1 MKSLI
6 KNTDFMLLY
15 NGTLN
20 VYFPCEL
27 KNSKEIKRARKMWK
41 DIAQCHR
48 RGTRSLRLPNTN
60 QMDILAFRTQKE
72 NILKAYRAFWA
83 MHLGITLPNDDVGCY
98 ATQEIANEYRHPRED
113 NLFVKN
119 VSLLISTFEVTY
131 RPLTEGNDGV
141 KIKGQLLFSV
151 NVDNNVATAI
161 VVLNFENLS
170 VDDVVLLK
178 HTFYKR
184 CHISIYEDR
193 VQHNVEHQVLQ
204 NVDTFQEY
212 VTSKLRAIYPYLKD
226 DIDSRAR
233 CMLLEVE
240 EPIEHFQ
247 DEAQR
252 DSIIYA
258 MLTSDEGW
266 EHAENIRCSLG
277 RNRSTRDSYKLY
289 YNSQNA
295 IIVSSS
301 REYSQYLQEKERFW
315 NRIFHAPNHIE
326 RPTFTE
332 CRNIAGI
339 DKHLYAR
346 YLKTVEIDYLIT
358 NVQTNEI
365 SDKISKSLLNPI
377 KLGCRT
383 YKLWKILN
391 ELDLNLYHIDNTMLR
406 SFGVTRRINEI
417 RQEYNEIVGVLTNY
431 LLLLVAVLTLF
442 ATICIY

>member
-1 MKSLI
+1 
-6 KNTDFMLLY
+6 MLY
-15 NGTLN
+15 TGALN

-27 KNSKEIKRARKMWK
+27 KNSQEIRHARKMWK

-48 RGTRSLRLPNTN
+48 RGTRRQRILNTN

-98 ATQEIANEYRHPRED
+98 ATQDIANEYRHPRED

-119 VSLLISTFEVTY
+119 VSLPISTFEVKY
-131 RPLTEGNDGV
+131 SPLTEGNNGV

-151 NVDNNVATAI
+151 NIDNNVATAI
-161 VVLNFENLS
+161 VILNFENLS
-170 VDDVVLLK
+170 VDDVILLK

-184 CHISIYEDR
+184 CHISIYEDGI
-193 VQHNVEHQVLQ
+193 QHNVVHQVLQ

-212 VTSKLRAIYPYLKD
+212 VTSKLRTIYPYLKD
-226 DIDSRAR
+226 DIDNRAR
-233 CMLLEVE
+233 YMLLEVE
-240 EPIEHFQ
+240 EPIDIFQ

-258 MLTSDEGW
+258 MLTCDEGW

-277 RNRSTRDSYKLY
+277 RNCSTRDSYKLY
-289 YNSQNA
+289 YNSKNA

-301 REYSQYLQEKERFW
+301 REYSRYLQEKACFW
-315 NRIFHAPNHIE
+315 KRIIPAPNHIE

-377 KLGCRT
+377 KLGCRV

-391 ELDLNLYHIDNTMLR
+391 ELDLNLYHIDNTMLC

-442 ATICIY
+442 ATIVTILK

>member
-1 MKSLI
+1 
-6 KNTDFMLLY
+6 MLLY

-27 KNSKEIKRARKMWK
+27 KNSQEIKRARKMWK

-48 RGTRSLRLPNTN
+48 RGTRSQRLPNTN
-60 QMDILAFRTQKE
+60 QMDLLAFRKQKE
-72 NILKAYRAFWA
+72 NILNVYRAFWA
-83 MHLGITLPNDDVGCY
+83 MHLGVTLPNDDVGCY

-119 VSLLISTFEVTY
+119 VSLLISTFEVKY
-131 RPLTEGNDGV
+131 RPLTEGNSGV
-141 KIKGQLLFSV
+141 KIMGQLFFSV
-151 NVDNNVATAI
+151 NVDNNVAMAI
-161 VVLNFENLS
+161 VVLNFEKLR
-170 VDDVVLLK
+170 VDDVILLK

-193 VQHNVEHQVLQ
+193 ILQ

-233 CMLLEVE
+233 YMLLEVE
-240 EPIEHFQ
+240 EPIVNFQ

-266 EHAENIRCSLG
+266 EHAENIRYSLG

-289 YNSQNA
+289 YNSKNA
-295 IIVSSS
+295 IIVSSCLD
-301 REYSQYLQEKERFW
+301 YSQYLQEKACFWER
-315 NRIFHAPNHIE
+315 IIHAPNHIE
-326 RPTFTE
+326 KPTFTE
-332 CRNIAGI
+332 YRNIAGI
-339 DKHLYAR
+339 DKHLYAK

-358 NVQTNEI
+358 NALTNEI
-365 SDKISKSLLNPI
+365 SDKISKSILNPI
-377 KLGCRT
+377 KLGYRA

-442 ATICIY
+442 ATIVTILK

>member
-1 MKSLI
+1 M
-6 KNTDFMLLY
+6 LY

-27 KNSKEIKRARKMWK
+27 KDSQEIKHARKMWK

-48 RGTRSLRLPNTN
+48 RVTRRQRLPNTN

-83 MHLGITLPNDDVGCY
+83 MHLGVTLEDNGSACY

-119 VSLLISTFEVTY
+119 VSLPISTFEVKY
-131 RPLTEGNDGV
+131 SPLTEGNSEV

-151 NVDNNVATAI
+151 NIDSNVATAI

-170 VDDVVLLK
+170 VDDVILLK

-184 CHISIYEDR
+184 CHISIYEDGIL
-193 VQHNVEHQVLQ
+193 HNVVHQVLQ

-212 VTSKLRAIYPYLKD
+212 VTSKLRTIYPYLKD

-233 CMLLEVE
+233 YMLLEVE
-240 EPIEHFQ
+240 EPIDIFQ

-258 MLTSDEGW
+258 MLTCDEGW
-266 EHAENIRCSLG
+266 EHAENIRYSLG

-289 YNSQNA
+289 YNSKNA
-295 IIVSSS
+295 IIVSSCM
-301 REYSQYLQEKERFW
+301 EYSQYLQEKACFWER
-315 NRIFHAPNHIE
+315 IIHAPNHIE
-326 RPTFTE
+326 KPTFTE
-332 CRNIAGI
+332 YRNIAGI
-339 DKHLYAR
+339 DKHLYAK

-358 NVQTNEI
+358 NALTNEI

-377 KLGCRT
+377 KLGYRA

-391 ELDLNLYHIDNTMLR
+391 ELDLNLYHIDNAMLC

-442 ATICIY
+442 VTIVTILK

>member
-1 MKSLI
+1 
-6 KNTDFMLLY
+6 MLLY

-27 KNSKEIKRARKMWK
+27 KDSREIKRARKMWK

-48 RGTRSLRLPNTN
+48 RGTRSQRLPNTN
-60 QMDILAFRTQKE
+60 QMDLLAFRKQKE
-72 NILKAYRAFWA
+72 NILNVYRAFWA
-83 MHLGITLPNDDVGCY
+83 MHLGVTLPNDDVGCY

-119 VSLLISTFEVTY
+119 VSLLISTFEVKY
-131 RPLTEGNDGV
+131 RPLTEGNSGV
-141 KIKGQLLFSV
+141 KIMGQLFFSV
-151 NVDNNVATAI
+151 NVDNNVAMAI
-161 VVLNFENLS
+161 VVLNFEKLR
-170 VDDVVLLK
+170 VDDVILLK

-193 VQHNVEHQVLQ
+193 ILQ

-233 CMLLEVE
+233 YMLLEVE
-240 EPIEHFQ
+240 EPIVNFQ

-258 MLTSDEGW
+258 MLTCDEGW
-266 EHAENIRCSLG
+266 RHAENVGRSLG

-289 YNSQNA
+289 YNSKNA
-295 IIVSSS
+295 IIVSSCLD
-301 REYSQYLQEKERFW
+301 YSQYLQEKACFWER
-315 NRIFHAPNHIE
+315 IIHAPNHIE
-326 RPTFTE
+326 KPTFTKY
-332 CRNIAGI
+332 RNITGI
-339 DKHLYAR
+339 DKHLYAK

-358 NVQTNEI
+358 NALTNEI

-377 KLGCRT
+377 KLGYRA

-442 ATICIY
+442 ATIVTILK

>member
-1 MKSLI
+1 
-6 KNTDFMLLY
+6 MLY
-15 NGTLN
+15 KGTLN

-27 KNSKEIKRARKMWK
+27 KISKEIKRARKMWK
-41 DIAQCHR
+41 GIAQCHR
-48 RGTRSLRLPNTN
+48 RGTRSQRLPNTN
-60 QMDILAFRTQKE
+60 QMDLLAFREQKE
-72 NILKAYRAFWA
+72 NILRAYQAYWA
-83 MHLGITLPNDDVGCY
+83 MHLGVTLPNDDVGCY

-119 VSLLISTFEVTY
+119 VSLLISTFEIKY
-131 RPLTEGNDGV
+131 PPLTEGNDGV
-141 KIKGQLLFSV
+141 KIKGQLIFSV
-151 NVDNNVATAI
+151 NIDNNVATAI
-161 VVLNFENLS
+161 VVLNFEKLS
-170 VDDVVLLK
+170 VDDVILLK

-193 VQHNVEHQVLQ
+193 IQHNVVHQVLQ

-212 VTSKLRAIYPYLKD
+212 VTSKLRAIYPYLKG

-233 CMLLEVE
+233 YMLLEVE
-240 EPIEHFQ
+240 EPIDIFQ

-289 YNSQNA
+289 YNFQNA

-301 REYSQYLQEKERFW
+301 TEYSRYLQKKASFW
-315 NRIFHAPNHIE
+315 KRIIHAPNHIE

-377 KLGCRT
+377 KLGCRA

-406 SFGVTRRINEI
+406 SFGVTRRISEI

-431 LLLLVAVLTLF
+431 LLLLVTVLTLF
-442 ATICIY
+442 ATIVTILK

>member
-1 MKSLI
+1 M
-6 KNTDFMLLY
+6 LY

-27 KNSKEIKRARKMWK
+27 KNSQEIKRARKMWK

-48 RGTRSLRLPNTN
+48 RGTRSQRLPNTN
-60 QMDILAFRTQKE
+60 QMDLHAFRTQKE

-83 MHLGITLPNDDVGCY
+83 MHLGVTLPNDDVGCY

-119 VSLLISTFEVTY
+119 VSLPISTFEVKY
-131 RPLTEGNDGV
+131 PPLTESNCAV
-141 KIKGQLLFSV
+141 MIKGRLFLSV
-151 NVDNNVATAI
+151 NIDNNVATAI

-170 VDDVVLLK
+170 VYDVILLK

-193 VQHNVEHQVLQ
+193 ILQ

-212 VTSKLRAIYPYLKD
+212 VTLKLRAIYPYLKD

-233 CMLLEVE
+233 YMLLEVE
-240 EPIEHFQ
+240 EPIANLQ

-289 YNSQNA
+289 YNSKNA
-295 IIVSSS
+295 IIVSSCM
-301 REYSQYLQEKERFW
+301 EYSQYLQEKACFWER
-315 NRIFHAPNHIE
+315 IIHAPNHIE
-326 RPTFTE
+326 KPTFTE
-332 CRNIAGI
+332 YRNIAGI
-339 DKHLYAR
+339 DKHLYAK

-358 NVQTNEI
+358 NALTNEI

-377 KLGCRT
+377 KLGYRA

-391 ELDLNLYHIDNTMLR
+391 ELDLNLYHIDNTMLC
-406 SFGVTRRINEI
+406 SFGVTKRINEI

-442 ATICIY
+442 ATIVTILK

>member
-1 MKSLI
+1 
-6 KNTDFMLLY
+6 MLLY

-27 KNSKEIKRARKMWK
+27 KNSQEIKRARKMWK

-48 RGTRSLRLPNTN
+48 RGTRSQSLPNTN
-60 QMDILAFRTQKE
+60 QMDLLAFRKQKE
-72 NILKAYRAFWA
+72 NILNVYRAFWA
-83 MHLGITLPNDDVGCY
+83 MHLGVTLPNDDVGCY

-119 VSLLISTFEVTY
+119 VSLLISTFEVKY
-131 RPLTEGNDGV
+131 RPLTEGNSGV
-141 KIKGQLLFSV
+141 KIMGQLFFSV
-151 NVDNNVATAI
+151 NVDNNVAMAI
-161 VVLNFENLS
+161 VVLNFEKLR
-170 VDDVVLLK
+170 VDDVILLK

-193 VQHNVEHQVLQ
+193 ILQ

-233 CMLLEVE
+233 YMLLEVE
-240 EPIEHFQ
+240 EPIANLQ
-247 DEAQR
+247 DEALR

-266 EHAENIRCSLG
+266 EHAENIRYSLG
-277 RNRSTRDSYKLY
+277 RDRSTRDSYKLY
-289 YNSQNA
+289 YNSKNA
-295 IIVSSS
+295 IIVSSCM
-301 REYSQYLQEKERFW
+301 EYSQYLQEKACFWER
-315 NRIFHAPNHIE
+315 IIHAPNHIE
-326 RPTFTE
+326 KPTFTE
-332 CRNIAGI
+332 YRNIAGI
-339 DKHLYAR
+339 DKHLYAK

-358 NVQTNEI
+358 NALTNEI

-377 KLGCRT
+377 KLGYRA

-442 ATICIY
+442 ATIVTILK

>member
-1 MKSLI
+1 
-6 KNTDFMLLY
+6 MLLY

-170 VDDVVLLK
+170 VDDVILLK

-184 CHISIYEDR
+184 CHISIYEDGIM
-193 VQHNVEHQVLQ
+193 HNVGHQVLQ

-212 VTSKLRAIYPYLKD
+212 VTSKLRTIYPYLKD

-233 CMLLEVE
+233 YMLLEVE
-240 EPIEHFQ
+240 EPIDIFQ

-258 MLTSDEGW
+258 MLTCDEGW

-442 ATICIY
+442 ATIVTILK

>member
-1 MKSLI
+1 M
-6 KNTDFMLLY
+6 LY

-27 KNSKEIKRARKMWK
+27 KNSQEIKRARNMWK
-41 DIAQCHR
+41 DIAQCHK
-48 RGTRSLRLPNTN
+48 RGTRRQRLPNTN

-72 NILKAYRAFWA
+72 NILKAYQAFWA
-83 MHLGITLPNDDVGCY
+83 MHLGVTLPNDNVGCY
-98 ATQEIANEYRHPRED
+98 ATQDIANEYRHPRED

-119 VSLLISTFEVTY
+119 VSLPISTFELKY
-131 RPLTEGNDGV
+131 PPLTEGNEGV
-141 KIKGQLLFSV
+141 KIKGRLIFSV
-151 NVDNNVATAI
+151 NIDNNVATAI

-170 VDDVVLLK
+170 VYDVILLK

-184 CHISIYEDR
+184 CYISIYEDR
-193 VQHNVEHQVLQ
+193 ILQ

-233 CMLLEVE
+233 YMLLEVE
-240 EPIEHFQ
+240 EPIDDFQ

-266 EHAENIRCSLG
+266 EHADNIRRSLG
-277 RNRSTRDSYKLY
+277 NNRSTRDSYKLY
-289 YNSQNA
+289 YSSKNA
-295 IIVSSS
+295 IIVSSHVN
-301 REYSQYLQEKERFW
+301 YLKYLQKKESFW
-315 NRIFHAPNHIE
+315 KRIIHAPNHIE
-326 RPTFTE
+326 KPTFIDFHD
-332 CRNIAGI
+332 IAGLG
-339 DKHLYAR
+339 KHLFAT
-346 YLKTVEIDYLIT
+346 YLKAVEIDYLIT

-365 SDKISKSLLNPI
+365 SDKISRSLLNPI
-377 KLGCRT
+377 KLGCRA

-391 ELDLNLYHIDNTMLR
+391 ELDLNLYHIDNTMLN
-406 SFGVTRRINEI
+406 SFGVTRRIDEI

-431 LLLLVAVLTLF
+431 LILLVAVLTLF
-442 ATICIY
+442 ATIVALLK

>member
-1 MKSLI
+1 
-6 KNTDFMLLY
+6 MLLY

-27 KNSKEIKRARKMWK
+27 KNSQEIKRARKMWK

-48 RGTRSLRLPNTN
+48 RGTRSQRLPNTN
-60 QMDILAFRTQKE
+60 QMDLLAFRKQKE
-72 NILKAYRAFWA
+72 NILNVYRAFWA
-83 MHLGITLPNDDVGCY
+83 MHLGVTLPNDDVGCY

-119 VSLLISTFEVTY
+119 VSLLISTFEVKY
-131 RPLTEGNDGV
+131 RPLTEGNSGV
-141 KIKGQLLFSV
+141 KIMGQLFFSV
-151 NVDNNVATAI
+151 NVDNNVAMAI
-161 VVLNFENLS
+161 VVLNFEKLR
-170 VDDVVLLK
+170 VDDVILLK

-193 VQHNVEHQVLQ
+193 ILQ

-233 CMLLEVE
+233 YMLLEVE
-240 EPIEHFQ
+240 EPIVNFQ

-266 EHAENIRCSLG
+266 EHAENIRYSLG

-289 YNSQNA
+289 YNSKNA
-295 IIVSSS
+295 IIVSSCM
-301 REYSQYLQEKERFW
+301 EYSQYLQEKACFWER
-315 NRIFHAPNHIE
+315 IIHAPNHIE
-326 RPTFTE
+326 KPTFTE
-332 CRNIAGI
+332 YRNIAGI
-339 DKHLYAR
+339 DKHLYAK

-358 NVQTNEI
+358 NALTNEI

-377 KLGCRT
+377 KLGYRA

-442 ATICIY
+442 ATIVTILK

>member
-1 MKSLI
+1 
-6 KNTDFMLLY
+6 MLY
-15 NGTLN
+15 SGTLN

-48 RGTRSLRLPNTN
+48 RGTRRQRFPNTN

-83 MHLGITLPNDDVGCY
+83 MHLGVTLPNDDVGCY
-98 ATQEIANEYRHPRED
+98 ATQDIANEYRHPRED

-119 VSLLISTFEVTY
+119 VSLPISTFEVKY
-131 RPLTEGNDGV
+131 SPLTEGNSGV

-161 VVLNFENLS
+161 VVLNFEKLR
-170 VDDVVLLK
+170 VDDVILLK

-184 CHISIYEDR
+184 CHISIYEDII
-193 VQHNVEHQVLQ
+193 LQ

-233 CMLLEVE
+233 YMLLEVE
-240 EPIEHFQ
+240 EPIVNFQ

-266 EHAENIRCSLG
+266 EHAENIRYSLG

-301 REYSQYLQEKERFW
+301 TEYSRYLQEKVRFW
-315 NRIFHAPNHIE
+315 ERIIHAPNHIE
-326 RPTFTE
+326 KPTFTE
-332 CRNIAGI
+332 YRNIAGI
-339 DKHLYAR
+339 DKHLYAK

-358 NVQTNEI
+358 NALTNEI

-377 KLGCRT
+377 KLGYRA

-391 ELDLNLYHIDNTMLR
+391 ELDLNLYHIDNTMLC

-442 ATICIY
+442 ATIVTILK

>member
-1 MKSLI
+1 MS
-6 KNTDFMLLY
+6 Y

-27 KNSKEIKRARKMWK
+27 KDSREIKRARKMWK

-48 RGTRSLRLPNTN
+48 RGTRSQRLPNTN

-83 MHLGITLPNDDVGCY
+83 MHLGVILEDNGSACY
-98 ATQEIANEYRHPRED
+98 ATPEIANEYRHPRED

-119 VSLLISTFEVTY
+119 VSLLISTFEVKY
-131 RPLTEGNDGV
+131 RPLAEGNGGA
-141 KIKGQLLFSV
+141 KIMGQLFFSV

-161 VVLNFENLS
+161 VILNFENLR
-170 VDDVVLLK
+170 VDDVILLK

-193 VQHNVEHQVLQ
+193 IQQ

-233 CMLLEVE
+233 YMLLEVE
-240 EPIEHFQ
+240 EPIDNFQ

-266 EHAENIRCSLG
+266 EHADNIRRSLG
-277 RNRSTRDSYKLY
+277 RNCSTRDSYKLY

-301 REYSQYLQEKERFW
+301 REYSRYLQEKARFW
-315 NRIFHAPNHIE
+315 NRIIHALNHIE

-377 KLGCRT
+377 KLGCRA

-391 ELDLNLYHIDNTMLR
+391 ELDLNLYHIDNMMLR

-442 ATICIY
+442 ATIVTILK

>member
-1 MKSLI
+1 
-6 KNTDFMLLY
+6 MLLY

-20 VYFPCEL
+20 VYFSCEL
-27 KNSKEIKRARKMWK
+27 KNSKEIKRVRKMWK

-48 RGTRSLRLPNTN
+48 RGTRSQRLPNTN
-60 QMDILAFRTQKE
+60 QMDLLAFRKQKE
-72 NILKAYRAFWA
+72 NILRAYQAFWA
-83 MHLGITLPNDDVGCY
+83 MHLGVPLPNDDVGCY

-119 VSLLISTFEVTY
+119 VSLPISTFEVKY
-131 RPLTEGNDGV
+131 PPLTESNCAV
-141 KIKGQLLFSV
+141 MIKGRLFLSV
-151 NVDNNVATAI
+151 NIDNNVATAI

-170 VDDVVLLK
+170 VYDVILLK

-193 VQHNVEHQVLQ
+193 ILHNVVHKVLQ
-204 NVDTFQEY
+204 NVTTFQEY
-212 VTSKLRAIYPYLKD
+212 VTSKLRTIYPYLKD

-233 CMLLEVE
+233 YMLLEVE
-240 EPIEHFQ
+240 EPIANLQ

-289 YNSQNA
+289 YNSKNA
-295 IIVSSS
+295 IIVSSCM
-301 REYSQYLQEKERFW
+301 EYSQYLQEKACFWER
-315 NRIFHAPNHIE
+315 IIHAPNHIE
-326 RPTFTE
+326 KPTFTE
-332 CRNIAGI
+332 YRNIAGI
-339 DKHLYAR
+339 DKHLYAK

-358 NVQTNEI
+358 NALTNEI

-377 KLGCRT
+377 KLGYRAI
-383 YKLWKILN
+383 KLWKILN
-391 ELDLNLYHIDNTMLR
+391 ELDLNLYHIDNTMLC

-442 ATICIY
+442 ATIVTILK

>member
-1 MKSLI
+1 
-6 KNTDFMLLY
+6 MLLY

-72 NILKAYRAFWA
+72 NILKAYRAFWT
-83 MHLGITLPNDDVGCY
+83 MHLGVTLEDNGSACY

-119 VSLLISTFEVTY
+119 VSLPISTFEVKY
-131 RPLTEGNDGV
+131 SPLTEGNDGV
-141 KIKGQLLFSV
+141 KINGQLLFSV

-193 VQHNVEHQVLQ
+193 ILQ

-233 CMLLEVE
+233 YMLLEVE
-240 EPIEHFQ
+240 EPIVNFQ

-266 EHAENIRCSLG
+266 EHAENIRYSLG

-301 REYSQYLQEKERFW
+301 TEYSRYLQEKARFW
-315 NRIFHAPNHIE
+315 ERIIHAPNHIE
-326 RPTFTE
+326 KPMFTE
-332 CRNIAGI
+332 YRNIAGI
-339 DKHLYAR
+339 DKHLYAK

-358 NVQTNEI
+358 NALTNEI

-377 KLGCRT
+377 KLGYRA

-391 ELDLNLYHIDNTMLR
+391 ELDLNLYHIDNTMLC

-442 ATICIY
+442 ATIVTILK

>member
-184 CHISIYEDR
+184 CHISIYEDI

-346 YLKTVEIDYLIT
+346 YLKTVEID
-358 NVQTNEI
+358 
-365 SDKISKSLLNPI
+365 
-377 KLGCRT
+377 
-383 YKLWKILN
+383 
-391 ELDLNLYHIDNTMLR
+391 
-406 SFGVTRRINEI
+406 
-417 RQEYNEIVGVLTNY
+417 
-431 LLLLVAVLTLF
+431 
-442 ATICIY
+442 

>member
-1 MKSLI
+1 
-6 KNTDFMLLY
+6 MLLY

-27 KNSKEIKRARKMWK
+27 KNSQEIKRARKMWK

-48 RGTRSLRLPNTN
+48 RGTRSQRLPNTN
-60 QMDILAFRTQKE
+60 QMDLLAFRKQKE
-72 NILKAYRAFWA
+72 NILNVYRAFWA
-83 MHLGITLPNDDVGCY
+83 MHLGVTLPNDDVGCY

-119 VSLLISTFEVTY
+119 VSLLISTFEVKY
-131 RPLTEGNDGV
+131 RPLTEGNSGV
-141 KIKGQLLFSV
+141 KIMGQLFFSV
-151 NVDNNVATAI
+151 NVDNNVAMAI
-161 VVLNFENLS
+161 VVLNFEKLR
-170 VDDVVLLK
+170 VDDVILLK

-193 VQHNVEHQVLQ
+193 ILQ

-233 CMLLEVE
+233 YMLLEVE
-240 EPIEHFQ
+240 EPIANLQ

-289 YNSQNA
+289 YNSKNA
-295 IIVSSS
+295 IIVSSCLD
-301 REYSQYLQEKERFW
+301 YSQYLQEKACFWER
-315 NRIFHAPNHIE
+315 IIHAPNHIE
-326 RPTFTE
+326 KPTFTE
-332 CRNIAGI
+332 YRNIAGI
-339 DKHLYAR
+339 DKHLYAK

-358 NVQTNEI
+358 NAQTNEI

-377 KLGCRT
+377 KLGYRA

-442 ATICIY
+442 ATIVTILK

>member
-1 MKSLI
+1 
-6 KNTDFMLLY
+6 
-15 NGTLN
+15 
-20 VYFPCEL
+20 
-27 KNSKEIKRARKMWK
+27 MWK

-48 RGTRSLRLPNTN
+48 RGTRSQRLPNTN
-60 QMDILAFRTQKE
+60 QMDLHAFRTQKE

-83 MHLGITLPNDDVGCY
+83 MHLGVTLPNDDVGCY

-119 VSLLISTFEVTY
+119 VSLPISTFEVKY
-131 RPLTEGNDGV
+131 PPLTESNCAV
-141 KIKGQLLFSV
+141 MIKGRLFLSV
-151 NVDNNVATAI
+151 NIDNNVATAI

-170 VDDVVLLK
+170 VYDVILLK

-193 VQHNVEHQVLQ
+193 ILQ

-212 VTSKLRAIYPYLKD
+212 VTLKLRAIYPYLKD

-233 CMLLEVE
+233 YMLLEVE
-240 EPIEHFQ
+240 EPIANLQ

-289 YNSQNA
+289 YNSKNA
-295 IIVSSS
+295 IIVSSCM
-301 REYSQYLQEKERFW
+301 EYSQYLQEKACFWER
-315 NRIFHAPNHIE
+315 IIHAPNHIE
-326 RPTFTE
+326 KPTFTE
-332 CRNIAGI
+332 YRNIAGI
-339 DKHLYAR
+339 DKHLYAK

-358 NVQTNEI
+358 NALTNEI

-377 KLGCRT
+377 KLGYRA

-391 ELDLNLYHIDNTMLR
+391 ELDLNLYHIDNTMLC
-406 SFGVTRRINEI
+406 SFGVTKRINEI

-442 ATICIY
+442 ATIVTILK

>member
-1 MKSLI
+1 M
-6 KNTDFMLLY
+6 LY

-27 KNSKEIKRARKMWK
+27 KNSQEIKRARKMWK

-48 RGTRSLRLPNTN
+48 RGTRSQRLPNTN
-60 QMDILAFRTQKE
+60 QMDLHAFRTQKE

-83 MHLGITLPNDDVGCY
+83 MHLGVTLPNDDVGCY

-119 VSLLISTFEVTY
+119 VSLPISTFEVKY
-131 RPLTEGNDGV
+131 PPLTESNCAV
-141 KIKGQLLFSV
+141 MIKGRLFLSV
-151 NVDNNVATAI
+151 NIDNNVATAI
-161 VVLNFENLS
+161 VVLNFEKLS
-170 VDDVVLLK
+170 VYDVILLK

-193 VQHNVEHQVLQ
+193 ILQ

-212 VTSKLRAIYPYLKD
+212 VTLKLRAIYPYLKD

-233 CMLLEVE
+233 YMLLEVE
-240 EPIEHFQ
+240 EPIANLQ

-289 YNSQNA
+289 YNSKNA
-295 IIVSSS
+295 IIVSSCM
-301 REYSQYLQEKERFW
+301 EYSQYLQEKACFWER
-315 NRIFHAPNHIE
+315 IIHAPNHIE
-326 RPTFTE
+326 KPTFTE
-332 CRNIAGI
+332 YRNIAGI
-339 DKHLYAR
+339 DKHLYAK

-358 NVQTNEI
+358 NALTNEI

-377 KLGCRT
+377 KLGYRA

-391 ELDLNLYHIDNTMLR
+391 ELDLNLYHIDNTMLC
-406 SFGVTRRINEI
+406 SFGVTKRINEI

-442 ATICIY
+442 ATIVTILK

>member
-1 MKSLI
+1 
-6 KNTDFMLLY
+6 MLLY

-27 KNSKEIKRARKMWK
+27 KNSQEIKHARKMWK

-48 RGTRSLRLPNTN
+48 RGTRRQRLPNTN
-60 QMDILAFRTQKE
+60 QMDLLAFRKQKE
-72 NILKAYRAFWA
+72 NILRAYQAFWA
-83 MHLGITLPNDDVGCY
+83 MHLGVTLPNDDVGCY
-98 ATQEIANEYRHPRED
+98 ATQEIANEYRRPRED

-119 VSLLISTFEVTY
+119 VSLPISTFEVKY
-131 RPLTEGNDGV
+131 PPLTESNCAV
-141 KIKGQLLFSV
+141 MIKGRLFLSV
-151 NVDNNVATAI
+151 NIDNNVATAI

-170 VDDVVLLK
+170 VYDVILLK

-184 CHISIYEDR
+184 CNISIYEDII
-193 VQHNVEHQVLQ
+193 LQ

-240 EPIEHFQ
+240 VPIDFFQ
-247 DEAQR
+247 DEAHR

-277 RNRSTRDSYKLY
+277 RNYSTRDSYKLY

-301 REYSQYLQEKERFW
+301 TEYSQYLQDKACFW
-315 NRIFHAPNHIE
+315 KRIIHAPNHIE

-377 KLGCRT
+377 KLGCRA

-431 LLLLVAVLTLF
+431 LLLLVAILTLF
-442 ATICIY
+442 ATIVTILK